1 MRRHHRPLFFCA
13 TFALAALPLATASHD
28 AVIGMTADDAFGQ
41 SSLNS
46 GQGWADATAP
56 SAGNGYTNA
65 NYLLRTPADANSY
78 TFGGD
83 SLTITSDQPFGA
95 QLNDS
100 LIYKGTGSSTLTIN
114 NFTVDGGALRHGNNE
129 NQTFTLAG
137 NALTVGP
144 NGMIVHI
151 QGPLIVTSPV
161 LGSGVIRVVD
171 NGSNDARRTLEF
183 TSPAS
188 TYNGSIELPTANR
201 SRFRL
206 ASTGLL
212 TFVIGPSGTNN
223 SITGAGVVE
232 EHHRAHVERTDV
244 GMQPA
249 RCLQVDLVGRRAGAS
264 RERRGELTLRRCEG
278 VHRAVVVRILVCREE
293 PRASVDVGRADRAHD
308 GGVAALGDVRHRHQE
323 RCRGWVVGAH
333 RSRIVPD
340 RGRA

>member
-1 MRRHHRPLFFCA
+1 
-13 TFALAALPLATASHD
+13 
-28 AVIGMTADDAFGQ
+28 MTADDAFGQ
-41 SSLNS
+41 SSFNS

-56 SAGNGYTNA
+56 SAGNGYANA
-65 NYLLRTPADANSY
+65 NFLLRTPADANSY

-95 QLNDS
+95 QLNDA

-151 QGPLIVTSPV
+151 QGPLTVTSPV

-206 ASTGLL
+206 AGTGVLN
-212 TFVIGPSGTNN
+212 FVIGPSGTNN
-223 SITGAGVVE
+223 SITGAGV
-232 EHHRAHVERTDV
+232 ADFNGTFN
-244 GMQPA
+244 
-249 RCLQVDLVGRRAGAS
+249 LDLSAAGTS
-264 RERRGELTLRRCEG
+264 
-278 VHRAVVVRILVCREE
+278 
-293 PRASVDVGRADRAHD
+293 
-308 GGVAALGDVRHRHQE
+308 LGDTWQLVANSTLVETFGDTFAVAGFTDNGDNTWSTAANGAAYRFDE
-323 RCRGWVVGAH
+323 STGALSVVPLPEPASLCLIGLAAPAVLT
-333 RSRIVPD
+333 RR
-340 RGRA
+340 RRT